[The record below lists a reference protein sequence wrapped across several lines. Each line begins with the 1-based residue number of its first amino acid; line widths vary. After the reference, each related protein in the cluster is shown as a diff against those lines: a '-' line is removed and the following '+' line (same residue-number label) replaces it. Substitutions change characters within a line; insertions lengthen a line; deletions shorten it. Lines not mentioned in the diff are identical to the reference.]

1 MTESE
6 KTKVLAEFVFGEEK
20 PNPWKIVKGCIEF
33 DTDKYRWKPFQN
45 ENHGRMVI
53 VKLME
58 DLDLFARYCDE
69 ILDEDTDQRGA
80 MQCAFQ
86 ATLTERM
93 DAVVS
98 ILPEKK

>member
-1 MTESE
+1 MTQQDKVEKLAIQLMGWNYSRLDAAYYKDGKMVQGIPWNPFRSE
-6 KTKVLAEFVFGEEK
+6 DDARQV
-20 PNPWKIVKGCIEF
+20 IE
-33 DTDKYRWKPFQN
+33 
-45 ENHGRMVI
+45 
-53 VKLME
+53 KLME

>member
-1 MTESE
+1 MYN
-6 KTKVLAEFVFGEEK
+6 LQDW
-20 PNPWKIVKGCIEF
+20 NPYQ
-33 DTDKYRWKPFQN
+33 D
-45 ENHGRMVI
+45 ENHGRQVI